1 MRKLTI
7 IGVATL
13 LILALA
19 ALPTAQTQPYDL
31 LLRNGRIVDGSGS
44 PWYRGD
50 IAIRGDTIVRI
61 APSITEPA
69 TRVIDLGGQVLAPG
83 FIDIHTHA
91 RRGIFDVPTAD
102 NYIRQGVT
110 TVMEGPDGS
119 SPIPLAPFFAKLDAL
134 PKSINIGSFIAQ
146 GSVRS
151 VVIGDVNRKP
161 TREELDKMRALV
173 EQGMKD
179 GAFGLSTGLFYVPG
193 TFTPT
198 GEVIELARVA
208 ARFGGIHESHMRDE
222 ASGVVESVKETDRK
236 STRLNSSHVRISYA
250 VFCLKKKKTDAADD
264 VQPDAR

>member
-1 MRKLTI
+1 MRKLTVVV
-7 IGVATL
+7 VATL

-31 LLRNGRIVDGSGS
+31 LLRNGLIVDGSGS

-50 IAIRGDTIVRI
+50 IAIRGDSIMRI

-119 SPIPLAPFFAKLDAL
+119 SPVPLAPFLARLDAL
-134 PKSINIGSFIAQ
+134 PKSINIGSFIGQ
-146 GSVRS
+146 GSIRS
-151 VVIGDVNRKP
+151 AVIGDVDRKP
-161 TREELDKMRALV
+161 TAEELDKMRTRS
-173 EQGMKD
+173 E
-179 GAFGLSTGLFYVPG
+179 
-193 TFTPT
+193 
-198 GEVIELARVA
+198 ERRVGKECRSRRKA
-208 ARFGGIHESHMRDE
+208 A
-222 ASGVVESVKETDRK
+222 
-236 STRLNSSHVRISYA
+236 
-250 VFCLKKKKTDAADD
+250 
-264 VQPDAR
+264 Q

>member
-19 ALPTAQTQPYDL
+19 ALPTAQSQPYDL
-31 LLRNGRIVDGSGS
+31 LLRNGRIVDGTGS

-50 IAIRGDTIVRI
+50 VAIRSDTIVRI
-61 APSITEPA
+61 APSISEPA
-69 TRVIDLGGQVLAPG
+69 TRVIDLGGQVIAPG

-119 SPIPLAPFFAKLDAL
+119 SPVPLAPFLARLDAL
-134 PKSINIGSFIAQ
+134 GKSINIGTFVGQ

-151 VVIGDVNRKP
+151 AVIGNVNRRP
-161 TREELDKMRALV
+161 TAAELDKMKALV
-173 EQGMKD
+173 EEGMKD
-179 GAFGLSTGLFYVPG
+179 GAFGLSSGLFYVPG
-193 TFTPT
+193 TFAPT
-198 GEVIELARVA
+198 
-208 ARFGGIHESHMRDE
+208 
-222 ASGVVESVKETDRK
+222 
-236 STRLNSSHVRISYA
+236 
-250 VFCLKKKKTDAADD
+250 
-264 VQPDAR
+264 

>member
-1 MRKLTI
+1 MTHMRKLTI
-7 IGVATL
+7 IGVAAL

-69 TRVIDLGGQVLAPG
+69 ARVIDLGGQVLAPG

-119 SPIPLAPFFAKLDAL
+119 SPVPLAPVLARLDAL
-134 PKSINIGSFIAQ
+134 HKTPNVGLFVGQ

-151 VVIGDVNRKP
+151 AVIGNVDRNA
-161 TREELDKMRALV
+161 T
-173 EQGMKD
+173 
-179 GAFGLSTGLFYVPG
+179 
-193 TFTPT
+193 
-198 GEVIELARVA
+198 A
-208 ARFGGIHESHMRDE
+208 AEIQKVS
-222 ASGVVESVKETDRK
+222 
-236 STRLNSSHVRISYA
+236 
-250 VFCLKKKKTDAADD
+250 
-264 VQPDAR
+264 